1 MHDLTEAS
9 YTILRFLRVDTHPLA
24 IKFVSSEE
32 EFPSE
37 ANKISAFGIKIA
49 ICQATSIARRFGWT
63 VAVTPVDI
71 NCASGL
77 MGFGWGKLK
86 PGLNWKEEIADFLV
100 SAGYIKERESAK
112 KAIDSIP
119 YLKEGYESPY
129 AGLIISPL
137 ECGLVEK
144 PDVVLIYGNAA
155 QIARMVQSYV
165 YINGGVVRSES
176 QVGLSCGSEMIRP
189 MMEKSAFYV
198 VPGRGE
204 RSIGM
209 AGNDEMV
216 FAIPGEQL
224 DDFLTGL
231 AETHEAGSKYPI
243 IQYLFFEPAYTPAII
258 NFRNKILTKGMVSNG
273 S

>member
-1 MHDLTEAS
+1 MQDLIEANH
-9 YTILRFLRVDTHPLA
+9 TILRFLRVDTHPLA

-37 ANKISAFGIKIA
+37 ANRIGAFGIKIA
-49 ICQATSIARRFGWT
+49 TCQATSIARKFGWT
-63 VAVTPVDI
+63 MAVTPMDI

-86 PGLNWKEEIADFLV
+86 PGLNREEEIADFLV
-100 SAGYIKERESAK
+100 SAGYIKDRERAK
-112 KAIDSIP
+112 KTIDSMP
-119 YLKEGYESPY
+119 YLKEEYESPY

-137 ECGLVEK
+137 KRGLVEN

-155 QIARMVQSYV
+155 QVARMVQSYV
-165 YINGGVVRSES
+165 YIKGGAVRSES

-189 MMEKSAFYV
+189 MMEKTASYI

-216 FAIPGEQL
+216 FALPGEQL

-231 AETHEAGSKYPI
+231 AETHRAGSKYPI
-243 IQYLFFEPAYTPAII
+243 IQYLFFEPAYTPAVID
-258 NFRNKILTKGMVSNG
+258 FRNKILTRG
-273 S
+273 